1 MKITKHLIVHGR
13 VQGVNFREA
22 MRMEA
27 QRLGV
32 TGWVRNRHDGTV
44 EAVLHGWP
52 DDVNAM
58 LDWTRRGP
66 PGARVVQMDVNEAAG
81 EYPAS
86 TSYSSGARATSEAP
100 TKSRIVR
107 CVRGGWLQSR
117 AVCLC
122 PGREPACF

>member
-52 DDVNAM
+52 DNVIAM

-81 EYPAS
+81 EYELFERRPS
-86 TSYSSGARATSEAP
+86 D
-100 TKSRIVR
+100 
-107 CVRGGWLQSR
+107 
-117 AVCLC
+117 
-122 PGREPACF
+122 

>member
-81 EYPAS
+81 EYELFERRPS
-86 TSYSSGARATSEAP
+86 D
-100 TKSRIVR
+100 
-107 CVRGGWLQSR
+107 
-117 AVCLC
+117 
-122 PGREPACF
+122 